1 MVETTVATIAGGCF
15 WCMEAV
21 FEMVYGVE
29 AVVSGY
35 TGGHTENPSYHEVCS
50 GSTGHAEA
58 LQVKFETAKLD
69 YETVLEIFFAY
80 HDPTT
85 LNRQGNDVGTQYR
98 SAIFYHDD
106 SQKSIAETVILGL
119 EKESVFLDPIVT
131 EVTEIGHFYKAESYH
146 QSYFQNNPNQP
157 YCQFI
162 IAPKITAIRE
172 KHTSLLKQTLRN
184 TLQ

>member
-1 MVETTVATIAGGCF
+1 MEKGIATIAGGCF
-15 WCMEAV
+15 WC
-21 FEMVYGVE
+21 VE
-29 AVVSGY
+29 AVLELVDGVDTVVPGY
-35 TGGHTENPSYHEVCS
+35 TGGHTRQPTYEEVCS
-50 GSTGHAEA
+50 GSTGHAECV
-58 LQVKFETAKLD
+58 QVKFDRSKLK

-131 EVTEIGHFYKAESYH
+131 EVTEIGHFYKAESSH